1 MKFDEVVAG
10 YIKLRDRKS
19 ALKADYDAKIAKIDE
34 VLDKIEAKL
43 IAHFQETGLEAI
55 RTDAGTAYR
64 STRVSAPVAD
74 WDALLAHILQTEN
87 YQLLERRVSKKA
99 VEEYKSANDDL
110 PPGVSWREEIVVNVR
125 RG

>member
-10 YIKLRDRKS
+10 YIKLRDRKT
-19 ALKADYDAKIAKIDE
+19 ALKADYDAKVAKIDE

-43 IAHFQETGLEAI
+43 IAHFQETGLESI
-55 RTDAGTAYR
+55 RTDAGTAYKTSR
-64 STRVSAPVAD
+64 ISAPVAD
-74 WDALLAHILQTEN
+74 WDALLAHILETEN